1 MRNHDDLINKLNR
14 QAAKLGFGMLGVVSA
29 RPAKRLNAYLDW
41 VDKEMFGKMGYLAR
55 PDRIIRRQDPN
66 VILPNVKSII
76 CVGLDYFTLRLPKEV
91 ANDTSRGRISNYSW
105 GEDYHD
111 IMTPRLEAL
120 ADWLKTETG
129 GSDSAHRVYV
139 DTGAILERDHAESA
153 GLGFTGKNT
162 MLIQPK
168 FGSWFFLG
176 EILITEELPE
186 SRFLPEPAM
195 PSCGSCTRCLDVCP
209 TDAFTAPYVLDARR
223 CISYLTIE
231 LKSDIPLE
239 LRPHMKN
246 WIYGCDECQ
255 EVCPFNRFEAETIE
269 HAFRPEHI
277 DYAAPKLES
286 ILRLDEEGFKSR
298 FANSPIKRIKHE
310 RLLRNACIAAGNSNR
325 PELIQHLA
333 PLAQHPSELVQS
345 HAQWGL
351 DQLVLRQ
358 G

>member
-1 MRNHDDLINKLNR
+1 MQNRNDLITRLN
-14 QAAKLGFGMLGVVSA
+14 QKAAKLGFGMLGVIPA

-55 PDRIIRRQDPN
+55 PDRIIRREDPN
-66 VILPNVKSII
+66 VILPNVKSIV
-76 CVGLDYFTLRLPKEV
+76 CLGLDYFTLRLPKEV
-91 ANDTSRGRISNYSW
+91 ANDPLRGRISNYSW

-111 IMTPRLEAL
+111 IMTPRLEEL
-120 ADWLKTETG
+120 AKWLKTELKA
-129 GSDSAHRVYV
+129 DESAHRVYV

-176 EILITEELPE
+176 EILITEELPK
-186 SRFLPEPAM
+186 SRFLPEATM

-209 TDAFTAPYVLDARR
+209 TNAFPAPYVLDARR

-231 LKSDIPLE
+231 LKADIPLE
-239 LRPHMKN
+239 FRPQMKN

-255 EVCPFNRFEAETIE
+255 DVCPFNRFEAETIE
-269 HAFRPEHI
+269 HAFRPDHI
-277 DYAAPKLES
+277 DYAAPKLET
-286 ILRLDEEGFKSR
+286 ILRLDADSFKVR
-298 FANSPIKRIKHE
+298 YANSPIKRIKLE
-310 RLLRNACIAAGNSNR
+310 RLLRNGAIAAGNSKR
-325 PELIQHLA
+325 PELIPHLEA
-333 PLAQHPSELVQS
+333 LTQHPSELVQT

-351 DQLVLRQ
+351 DQLVRV
-358 G
+358 